1 MSLIEPKHIA
11 IVPARQGS
19 KGLKNKNFLN
29 FCGRPLYQHAV
40 EQALR
45 VADECILS
53 TDNSAILKKP
63 NPNEKFM
70 IHSRPP
76 QLAADKSP
84 IDQSLID
91 VIKKFNLKNQTIILL
106 QPTSPLRTDA
116 EIEAALALYKTG
128 NFDLVISVCSTEPKI
143 LKSGFIHGKTFIPV
157 SKSKYFFMN
166 RQSLPSIFKPN
177 GAIFIFDS
185 TWFLKNKGFETEKI
199 GHILMD
205 EELSLDIDDEKDFKI
220 AERLFCSHINSNTN

>member
-1 MSLIEPKHIA
+1 MSRVEPKHIA
-11 IVPARQGS
+11 IVPARHGS

-45 VADECILS
+45 VADICILS
-53 TDNSAILKKP
+53 TDNSAILKQT
-63 NPNEKFM
+63 NPKEKFM

-76 QLAADKSP
+76 QLASDRSP

-91 VIKKFNLKNQTIILL
+91 IIKKFNLKNQTIILL

-116 EIEAALALYKTG
+116 DIEAALALYKAS
-128 NFDLVISVCSTEPKI
+128 NFDLVISVCSTDSKI
-143 LKSGFIHGKTFIPV
+143 LKSGFTRGKTFIPM
-157 SKSKYFFMN
+157 SKSKYLFMN

-185 TWFLKNKGFETEKI
+185 NGFIKNKGFETDKI

-205 EELSLDIDDEKDFKI
+205 EELSMDIDDEKDFKI
-220 AERLFCSHINSNTN
+220 AERLFCSHINSNIN